1 LQDTLSSYIMP
12 DSPDNATRQH
22 DTASH
27 PGLSRCVEKLVN
39 PHRWVRPLGV
49 AQVDNPEVISEDL
62 AVLVTKR
69 AFKLYVVAVQEDG
82 DEEEMAYECQAGLL
96 RETTGENTIVRP
108 VTAKHNIATP
118 IVEEVREV
126 FQSATLRIPTAA
138 PATPRA
144 VRLHFAE
151 GGCSYRDDEIDIAWG
166 NPVRN
171 NLLLAPVRSFQKVRA
186 NFQCSAG
193 QKIGMVIYSEIG
205 ATPEA
210 ADAPVGFT
218 PEQVSRIYG
227 GPNQITIL
235 TGEITTVGADY
246 IAYDINSYGGCLGA
260 VIFLLDRDQPES
272 VIPEDY
278 GKALA
283 VHSGPHP
290 HMAAARNIGFLL

>member
-1 LQDTLSSYIMP
+1 
-12 DSPDNATRQH
+12 
-22 DTASH
+22 
-27 PGLSRCVEKLVN
+27 
-39 PHRWVRPLGV
+39 
-49 AQVDNPEVISEDL
+49 
-62 AVLVTKR
+62 
-69 AFKLYVVAVQEDG
+69 
-82 DEEEMAYECQAGLL
+82 MAYECQAGLL

-108 VTAKHNIATP
+108 VTTKQNIATQ

-144 VRLHFAE
+144 VSLRFVE
-151 GGCSYRDDEIDIAWG
+151 GGCSYRDEEIDIAWG
-166 NPVRN
+166 NPVRH
-171 NLLLAPVRSFQKVRA
+171 NLLLAPERSFQKVRA

-227 GPNQITIL
+227 GPNQTTIL

-246 IAYDINSYGGCLGA
+246 IAYDINSYGGCSGA
-260 VIFLLDRDQPES
+260 VLFLVDRD
-272 VIPEDY
+272 
-278 GKALA
+278 
-283 VHSGPHP
+283 
-290 HMAAARNIGFLL
+290 